1 RRPASR
7 CHSVLFA
14 LGIGE
19 YMNTLRILVV
29 DDCLDLAQT
38 LAQLLTGW
46 GHEVAVA
53 ADGPQ
58 ALEAAS
64 IAQFDVAV
72 LDLELPGMDGIELA
86 ERLRRQPGQ
95 ASIRLVAMTGRN
107 EDDWQRRVEEV
118 GFDHYLIK
126 PVPPSQ
132 LKALL

>member
-1 RRPASR
+1 
-7 CHSVLFA
+7 
-14 LGIGE
+14 
-19 YMNTLRILVV
+19 MNKRRILVV
-29 DDCLDLAQT
+29 DDCLDLARA

-64 IAQFDVAV
+64 TAHFDVAV
-72 LDLELPGMDGIELA
+72 LDLELPGMDGFELA

-95 ASIRLVAMTGRN
+95 AAIRLVAMTGRN
-107 EDDWQRRVEEV
+107 EDEWQRRVEEV
-118 GFDHYLIK
+118 GFDHYLVK

-132 LKALL
+132 LKEFL